1 LTTYEIANRI
11 KLKMKKKRGVSNS
24 KGIDSASYLPTGVRL
39 WPLKRYLEMYRS
51 SLDDPEGFWSEEAQ
65 KLDWYKTWERVLDW
79 EPPYARWFVGG
90 RLNASFLCVDRHVK
104 MWRRSKVAVYWEGET
119 GETRVLSYST
129 LFRDVNRFASV
140 LKKLGV
146 GKGDRVAI
154 YLPMI
159 PELPTSMLACARI
172 GAVHTVIFSGFSA
185 QAIADRVNDIQAK
198 VVVTADG
205 GYRRGKIIP
214 LKQIADEAVKL
225 CPSVEKV
232 IVVKRTGEAV
242 PWTEGRDIWLSSMLD
257 DAELFV
263 TPEPLESTHPLYI
276 LYTSGTTGKPK
287 GIVHSTGGY
296 LVFNHSAY
304 QWVFNIKEES
314 VFWCTADVGWVTG
327 HSSIVYAP
335 LSHGAA
341 IILYEGAPDYPTIGR
356 WWDII
361 EKYGVTIF
369 YTSPTA
375 IRMFMRSGE
384 EWLQKHDLSSLE
396 LLGSVG
402 EPINPEAWQ
411 WFYKYIGKER
421 CPIVDTWW
429 QTETGGIMISPTP
442 GIEPIPLK
450 PGSATLPLPGIDATV
465 VDADGK
471 ELPPGKTGLLI
482 INKPW
487 PGMLVNIYGDPERYH
502 EAYWSRFPGSYYTG
516 DFAMRDEDGY
526 FWVLGRADEV
536 LKVAGHRIGTA
547 ELEDAAISHPAITE
561 VAVTSKP
568 DEIKGEAIVLFVTL
582 KKGSSPSATLRKE
595 IIQHLRQVIGPI
607 ATPDEIYFVESMPKT
622 RSGKIMRR
630 VLKAVASGQS
640 PGDLTTLEDEA
651 SVDEVKRAYA
661 SLKRVSKEA
670 EADVEVRNPRS

>member
-1 LTTYEIANRI
+1 MTNFEGMSTT
-11 KLKMKKKRGVSNS
+11 SH
-24 KGIDSASYLPTGVRL
+24 LPTGTRL
-39 WPLKRYLEMYRS
+39 WPLKRYTEIHRR
-51 SLDDPEGFWSEEAQ
+51 SLDDIEGFWAEEAR
-65 KLDWYKTWERVLDW
+65 KLDWYKTWDKVLDW
-79 EPPYARWFVGG
+79 KPPYGKWFVGG
-90 RLNASFLCVDRHVK
+90 RLNASFQCIDRHVK
-104 MWRRSKVAVYWEGET
+104 TWRKSKVAIYWEGET
-119 GETRVLSYST
+119 GETRVCSYST
-129 LFRDVNRFASV
+129 LFRNVNRIASV

-146 GKGDRVAI
+146 GKGDRVAL

-159 PELPTSMLACARI
+159 PELPYLMLACARI

-198 VVVTADG
+198 IVVTADG
-205 GYRRGKIIP
+205 AYRRGKIIP
-214 LKQIADEAVKL
+214 LKEITDEAVKL
-225 CPSVEKV
+225 CPSVERV
-232 IVVKRTGEAV
+232 IVVKRTGETV

-257 DAELFV
+257 GAESFV
-263 TPEPLESTHPLYI
+263 TPEPVESTHPLYI

-304 QWVFNIKEES
+304 EWVFNTREES

-341 IILYEGAPDYPTIGR
+341 IVLYEGAPDYPTIDR

-375 IRMFMRSGE
+375 IRMFMRFGE
-384 EWLQKHDLSSLE
+384 ECLQKYDLSSLE

-411 WFYKYIGKER
+411 WYYKHIGQER

-442 GIEPIPLK
+442 GIESIPLK
-450 PGSATLPLPGIDATV
+450 PGSATFPLPGIDAKV

-471 ELPPGKTGLLI
+471 ELPPGQTGYLI

-487 PGMLVNIYGDPERYH
+487 PGMLVDIYGDPGRYQR
-502 EAYWSRFPGSYYTG
+502 AYWSRFPGSYYTG

-526 FWVLGRADEV
+526 FWLLGRADEV
-536 LKVAGHRIGTA
+536 LKIAGHRIGTA
-547 ELEDAAISHPAITE
+547 ELEDAAISHPAVAE
-561 VAVTSKP
+561 VAVISKP
-568 DEIKGEAIVLFVTL
+568 DEIKGEAIVLFITLKQGNSPSPTL
-582 KKGSSPSATLRKE
+582 KKE
-595 IIQHLRQVIGPI
+595 ITRQLRQTIGPI

-640 PGDLTTLEDEA
+640 LGDLTTLEDEA
-651 SVDEVKRAYA
+651 SVEEVKRAYEG
-661 SLKRVSKEA
+661 LKKVSREDK
-670 EADVEVRNPRS
+670 PSPKG